1 MASGICT
8 SSKAAVLGAFADPQ
22 AWGAGTA
29 AGSDRHVEVFREG
42 QGCVLSTKIRTEAPR
57 MPVFREQGMPGLG
70 EASRQAH
77 YRVESQQSH
86 EDRCRQVLRWN

>member
-1 MASGICT
+1 M
-8 SSKAAVLGAFADPQ
+8 
-22 AWGAGTA
+22 
-29 AGSDRHVEVFREG
+29 
-42 QGCVLSTKIRTEAPR
+42 LSTKVHTEAPR